1 MCLWFQFVNHKHI
14 KFTFFI
20 KIITMNNTIHCYN
33 SFIPINLR
41 TKDKKMKNIIL
52 LKTYFST
59 ELKNLSTE
67 KRNVF
72 LMIQQVV
79 ENHFDMGQVWI
90 TKMFSKT
97 TQNAMA
103 QFQSNDFAITLPKDA
118 EREVCNEFCKE
129 LDIVL
134 RQNEVAY
141 TSELT
146 DKLPR
151 QHKPKS
157 KYNKGNKGKTKRTAN
172 TTNGNDKNGNGKKR
186 SKAWE
191 AAEKLFSS

>member
-1 MCLWFQFVNHKHI
+1 
-14 KFTFFI
+14 
-20 KIITMNNTIHCYN
+20 
-33 SFIPINLR
+33 
-41 TKDKKMKNIIL
+41 MKNIIL

-103 QFQSNDFAITLPKDA
+103 QFQNNDFAITLPKNA

-151 QHKPKS
+151 QNKPKS
-157 KYNKGNKGKTKRTAN
+157 KYNKGNKGKAQRTAN
-172 TTNGNDKNGNGKKR
+172 AKNDNNKNGNGKKR